1 MVLAA
6 SFWAAVVTWAYHD
19 FPAISR
25 GHGIYYQKSNKLTAK
40 SKGSIVVFSA
50 AISEGELPPELC
62 GKAAESCTYPQHDPY
77 FLSMPLSI
85 PGM

>member
-50 AISEGELPPELC
+50 AISEGSSC
-62 GKAAESCTYPQHDPY
+62 RNCVAKQQKAVRIP
-77 FLSMPLSI
+77 SMTPTFCPCL
-85 PGM
+85 

>member
-25 GHGIYYQKSNKLTAK
+25 GHGIYYQKSNKLAVEGAGLIFLFGPASSASLFVLK
-40 SKGSIVVFSA
+40 SFK
-50 AISEGELPPELC
+50 
-62 GKAAESCTYPQHDPY
+62 
-77 FLSMPLSI
+77 
-85 PGM
+85 